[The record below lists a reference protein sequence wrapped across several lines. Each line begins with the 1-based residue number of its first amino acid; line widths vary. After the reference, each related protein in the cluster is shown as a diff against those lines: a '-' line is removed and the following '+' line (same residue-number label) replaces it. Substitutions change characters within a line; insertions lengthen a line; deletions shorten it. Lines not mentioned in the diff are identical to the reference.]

1 MKKCFL
7 LILLFCALVVNA
19 RNECGMENNDSLCKQ
34 LIFPVLV
41 NGNFASY
48 KLYYKENGKYVE
60 VVDEESEYGF
70 VWNLRSDVYYK
81 LKNADSI
88 RVEVY
93 TLSKGWGDESVRI
106 RITKPSSYIFKKWP
120 NLLYIFLA
128 DNKCN
133 RKRFKLKNKRYN
145 YAVRWLCGSFF
156 DMNP

>member
-1 MKKCFL
+1 MKKL
-7 LILLFCALVVNA
+7 IIILLLFFCGVANA
-19 RNECGMENNDSLCKQ
+19 SNEHRMEDNDSLCKQ

-41 NGNFASY
+41 NGELISY

-60 VVDEESEYGF
+60 VVDEDSEYGF

-106 RITKPSSYIFKKWP
+106 RITKPSSHLFAKWP

-156 DMNP
+156 DTNP